1 MLCFFLV
8 LRLVVVL
15 ELLLTVS
22 GVLLR
27 VSIAQRA
34 VVRQTLS
41 SDALYRVLAVAP
53 GLIVSIVGAVQIG
66 SVAGGQRKG
75 SIFLSPD
82 TVL

>member
-1 MLCFFLV
+1 M
-8 LRLVVVL
+8 
-15 ELLLTVS
+15 TVS
-22 GVLLR
+22 GALLR

-82 TVL
+82 TAL